1 MSSLEY
7 ALNVDVYIL
16 GSFLS
21 EKEKHAEILK
31 VETKHPVQ
39 YWQVSFD
46 FGHHRLDRSGML

>member
-21 EKEKHAEILK
+21 EKEKHAEVLK